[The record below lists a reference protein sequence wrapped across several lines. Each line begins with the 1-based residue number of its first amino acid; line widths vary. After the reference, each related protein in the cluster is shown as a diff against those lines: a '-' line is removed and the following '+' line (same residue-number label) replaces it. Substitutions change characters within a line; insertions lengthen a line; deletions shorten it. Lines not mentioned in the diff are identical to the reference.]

1 MYLRREGEKVLEKY
15 KINWIEK
22 LKNIKLNTLAV

>member
-1 MYLRREGEKVLEKY
+1 MYLRREGEKLLEKY
-15 KINWIEK
+15 KINWIEN